1 VKARI
6 WFLLKVLDSRPGLL
20 CAGVMFYRENDGIPR
35 EISTCRGACVCAPSS
50 QVERNLDS
58 IVNATGAD
66 TRVRPYDHPPLV
78 MGSQNRSTKG
88 HVAFLSLGSNVGDTR
103 HHLKA
108 ARRALAALG
117 VSLEDASACYATEP
131 VDFKD
136 QPWFLNQVIRVRTDL
151 TPMELLQ
158 TCLRTEHQQG
168 RCREIAKGPRTLDID
183 ILLYDD
189 LILQDPELQ
198 IPHPQ
203 IPLRRFVLE
212 PLAALAPRK
221 VHPILRD
228 TFERLLAK
236 CPDPSRVERLEES
249 D

>member
-1 VKARI
+1 
-6 WFLLKVLDSRPGLL
+6 
-20 CAGVMFYRENDGIPR
+20 
-35 EISTCRGACVCAPSS
+35 VCAPSL

-58 IVNATGAD
+58 IVNRDTGR
-66 TRVRPYDHPPLV
+66 TRGSAPTFIPLLI
-78 MGSQNRSTKG
+78 MESEGPISGKG

-108 ARRALAALG
+108 AHQALGALG
-117 VSLEDASACYATEP
+117 VSVEEVSAFYASEP

-151 TPMELLQ
+151 TPTELLRA
-158 TCLRTEHQQG
+158 CLRTEYEQG
-168 RCREIAKGPRTLDID
+168 RRRDIAKGPRTLDID

-189 LILQDPELQ
+189 LILEGPELQ
-198 IPHPQ
+198 IPHPR

-212 PLAALAPRK
+212 PLAALEPNK
-221 VHPILRD
+221 IHPVLQD
-228 TFERLLAK
+228 TLGSLLAK
-236 CPDPSRVERLEES
+236 CQDNSRVERLEES